1 MMGFQPNK
9 EQQQEPDA
17 GIEDMIEQEI
27 ARIHEQNTAKIQ
39 RNRNANANREQ
50 LINFTDEEE
59 ETEMKINGMK
69 TSNTN

>member
-1 MMGFQPNK
+1 MMGYQSNK

>member
-1 MMGFQPNK
+1 MMGYQPSK

-59 ETEMKINGMK
+59 ETEMK

>member
-1 MMGFQPNK
+1 
-9 EQQQEPDA
+9 
-17 GIEDMIEQEI
+17 MIEQEI

>member
-1 MMGFQPNK
+1 M
-9 EQQQEPDA
+9 PDA

-59 ETEMKINGMK
+59 ETEMK

>member
-1 MMGFQPNK
+1 MMGYQPSK